1 MMMRPTWVG
10 DLSRARTG
18 TTSLSSGRK
27 QKGRQISGILLLDK
41 PQGMSS
47 NACLQQ
53 AKHLFQVSKAGH
65 TGALDPL
72 ATGVLPLCFGEATKV
87 SQFLLE
93 ADKRYLTRI
102 RLGER
107 TDTADAEGRVIS
119 TRAAGG
125 ITREM
130 VLQALSPFCGEILQC
145 PPMYSALKHH
155 GQPLYKLARAGVE
168 VERKLRQVTVHE
180 LILHEFD
187 TASQGCA
194 EYPELSLEIR
204 CSKGTYVRTIADDL
218 GEALGCGGHVRGL
231 RRLQAGVFRIEDC
244 ITPAALQASV
254 AEGGLDALD
263 KLLRPADQAIDHL
276 PRVSLSSDL
285 ALYVRQGP
293 AVMVRPAPVSDL
305 VRLYDNEEFIG
316 IGSMLDDGRVAPR
329 RLMKELVR

>member
-1 MMMRPTWVG
+1 
-10 DLSRARTG
+10 
-18 TTSLSSGRK
+18 
-27 QKGRQISGILLLDK
+27 
-41 PQGMSS
+41 MSS

-93 ADKRYLTRI
+93 ADKRYLTKI

-107 TDTADAEGRVIS
+107 TDTADAEGTVIS
-119 TRAAGG
+119 TRPAAS

-130 VLQALSPFCGEILQC
+130 VLKALSQFCGQILQC
-145 PPMYSALKHH
+145 PPMYSALKHK
-155 GQPLYKLARAGVE
+155 GQPLYKLARAGIE
-168 VERKLRQVTVHE
+168 IERKLRQVTVHD
-180 LILHEFD
+180 LILHEFV
-187 TASQGCA
+187 CA
-194 EYPELSLEIR
+194 PADSPECPELSLEIR

-218 GEALGCGGHVRGL
+218 GEALGCGGHVRQL

-244 ITPAALQASV
+244 ITPAALQASF

-263 KLLRPADQAIDHL
+263 ALLRPADQAIDHL
-276 PRVSLSSDL
+276 PRVSLSSEL
-285 ALYVRQGP
+285 ASFVRQGQ
-293 AVMVRPAPVSDL
+293 AVMVRPAPTSEL

-329 RLMKELVR
+329 RLMREQAR

>member
-1 MMMRPTWVG
+1 M
-10 DLSRARTG
+10 
-18 TTSLSSGRK
+18 SSGRK
-27 QKGRQISGILLLDK
+27 QKGREVNGILLLDK

-93 ADKRYLTRI
+93 ADKGYLTRI

-107 TDTADAEGRVIS
+107 TDTADAEGAVIS
-119 TRAAGG
+119 VRPAEA
-125 ITREM
+125 ITRNM
-130 VLQALSPFCGEILQC
+130 VLDALSQFRGVILQC
-145 PPMYSALKHH
+145 PPMYSALKHK
-155 GQPLYKLARAGVE
+155 GQPLYKLARAGLE
-168 VERKLRQVTVHE
+168 VERKLRQVTVSD
-180 LILHEFD
+180 LILHDFEN
-187 TASQGCA
+187 TPEGT
-194 EYPELSLEIR
+194 ELSLEIR

-218 GEALGCGGHVRGL
+218 GEALGCGGHVREL

-244 ITPAALQASV
+244 ITPAALQASL

-263 KLLRPADQAIDHL
+263 SLLRPADQAIDHL
-276 PRVSLSSDL
+276 PRVMLSSDL
-285 ALYVRQGP
+285 ALCVRRGQ
-293 AVMVRPAPVSDL
+293 AVMVENAPAGEL
-305 VRLYDNEEFIG
+305 LRLYDNEEFIG

-329 RLMKELVR
+329 RLMREQAR

>member
-1 MMMRPTWVG
+1 M
-10 DLSRARTG
+10 
-18 TTSLSSGRK
+18 SSGRK
-27 QKGRQISGILLLDK
+27 QKGRNINGILLLDK

-107 TDTADAEGRVIS
+107 TDTADAEGSVIS
-119 TRAAGG
+119 TRPAGD
-125 ITREM
+125 ITRDM
-130 VLQALSPFCGEILQC
+130 VLNALSQFRGEILQC
-145 PPMYSALKHH
+145 PPMYSALKHN
-155 GQPLYKLARAGVE
+155 GQPLYKLARAGLE
-168 VERKLRQVTVHE
+168 IERKLRPVTIHE
-180 LILHEFD
+180 LILRDFFSSSVGNPVSSPENSPD
-187 TASQGCA
+187 SAGQW
-194 EYPELSLEIR
+194 PELLLEIR

-218 GEALGCGGHVRGL
+218 GEALGCGGHVREL

-244 ITPAALQASV
+244 ITPAALQASY
-254 AEGGLDALD
+254 AEGGLDAID
-263 KLLRPADQAIDHL
+263 ALLRPADMAIDHL
-276 PRVSLSSDL
+276 PRVSLSSEL
-285 ALYVRQGP
+285 ALFVRQGQ
-293 AVMVRPAPVSDL
+293 AVMVRPAPASEL

-316 IGSMLDDGRVAPR
+316 IGAVLDDGRVTPR
-329 RLMKELVR
+329 RLMREQAR

>member
-1 MMMRPTWVG
+1 M
-10 DLSRARTG
+10 G
-18 TTSLSSGRK
+18 TPDLSSGRK
-27 QKGRQISGILLLDK
+27 QKGRNISGILLLDK

-107 TDTADAEGRVIS
+107 TDTADAEGSVIS
-119 TRAAGG
+119 TRPAGH
-125 ITREM
+125 ISRDM
-130 VLQALSPFCGEILQC
+130 VLNALSQFRGEILQC
-145 PPMYSALKHH
+145 PPMYSALKFN

-180 LILHEFD
+180 LILHEFEAD
-187 TASQGCA
+187 AVL
-194 EYPELSLEIR
+194 PELLLEIR

-218 GEALGCGGHVRGL
+218 GEALGCGGHVREL

-244 ITPAALQASV
+244 ITPAALQASF
-254 AEGGLDALD
+254 AEGGLDAID
-263 KLLRPADQAIDHL
+263 ALLRPADLAIAHL
-276 PRVSLSSDL
+276 PRVDL
-285 ALYVRQGP
+285 DSELARYVRQGQ
-293 AVMVRPAPVSDL
+293 AVMVRPAPVSEL

-329 RLMKELVR
+329 RLIKEQAR

>member
-1 MMMRPTWVG
+1 M
-10 DLSRARTG
+10 
-18 TTSLSSGRK
+18 SSGRK
-27 QKGRQISGILLLDK
+27 QKGRNISGILLLDK

-107 TDTADAEGRVIS
+107 TDTADAEGSVIS
-119 TRAAGG
+119 TRPAGD
-125 ITREM
+125 ITRDD
-130 VLQALSPFCGEILQC
+130 VLNALSQFRGEILQC
-145 PPMYSALKHH
+145 PPMYSALKHN
-155 GQPLYKLARAGVE
+155 GQPLYKLARAGLE
-168 VERKLRQVTVHE
+168 VERKLRQVTIHE
-180 LILHEFD
+180 LILHDFEK
-187 TASQGCA
+187 TAEST
-194 EYPELSLEIR
+194 ELSLEIR

-218 GEALGCGGHVRGL
+218 GEALGCGGHVREL
-231 RRLQAGVFRIEDC
+231 RRLQAGVFPIEDC
-244 ITPAALQASV
+244 ITPAALQASF
-254 AEGGLDALD
+254 AEGGLEAIDA
-263 KLLRPADQAIDHL
+263 LLRPADLAIDHL
-276 PRVSLSSDL
+276 PRVDLNPEL
-285 ALYVRQGP
+285 ALYVRQGQ
-293 AVMVRPAPVSDL
+293 AVMVRPAPASEL

-329 RLMKELVR
+329 RLIKEQAR

>member
-1 MMMRPTWVG
+1 M
-10 DLSRARTG
+10 
-18 TTSLSSGRK
+18 SSGRK
-27 QKGRQISGILLLDK
+27 QKGRQINGILLLDK
-41 PQGMSS
+41 PHGMSS

-93 ADKRYLTRI
+93 ADKSYLTRI

-107 TDTADAEGRVIS
+107 TDTADAEGTVIS
-119 TRAAGG
+119 VRSADA
-125 ITREM
+125 ITRNI
-130 VLQALSPFCGEILQC
+130 VLGALSQFRGVILQC
-145 PPMYSALKHH
+145 PPMYSALKHK
-155 GQPLYKLARAGVE
+155 GQPLYKLARAGLE
-168 VERKLRQVTVHE
+168 VERKLRQVTVSD
-180 LILHEFD
+180 LILHDFEN
-187 TASQGCA
+187 TPEGT
-194 EYPELSLEIR
+194 ELSLEIR

-218 GEALGCGGHVRGL
+218 GEVLGCGGHVREL

-244 ITPAALQASV
+244 ITPAALQASF

-263 KLLRPADQAIDHL
+263 SFLRPADQAIDHL
-276 PRVSLSSDL
+276 PRVILSSDL
-285 ALYVRQGP
+285 ALCVRRGQ
-293 AVMVRPAPVSDL
+293 AVMVEHAPAGAL

-329 RLMKELVR
+329 RLMRE

>member
-1 MMMRPTWVG
+1 
-10 DLSRARTG
+10 LSKTKTLTISGTG
-18 TTSLSSGRK
+18 THNLSSGTKRK
-27 QKGRQISGILLLDK
+27 SRNINGILLLDK

-119 TRAAGG
+119 TRPAGN
-125 ITREM
+125 ISREM
-130 VLQALSPFCGEILQC
+130 VMSVLSQFRGEILQC
-145 PPMYSALKHH
+145 PPMYSALKHN
-155 GQPLYKLARAGVE
+155 GQPLYKLARAGLE
-168 VERKLRQVTVHE
+168 VERKLRQVTIHE
-180 LILHEFD
+180 LTLHDFD
-187 TASQGCA
+187 STPESSP
-194 EYPELSLEIR
+194 EHPELSLEIH

-218 GEALGCGGHVRGL
+218 GEALGCGGHVREL
-231 RRLQAGVFRIEDC
+231 RRLQAGIFRIEDC
-244 ITPAALQASV
+244 ISPAALQASF
-254 AEGGLDALD
+254 AEGGLDAID
-263 KLLRPADQAIDHL
+263 ALLRPADLAIEHL
-276 PRVSLSSDL
+276 PRVCLSSEL
-285 ALYVRQGP
+285 ALHVRQGQ
-293 AVMVRPAPVSDL
+293 AVTVQPAPANGL

-316 IGSMLDDGRVAPR
+316 IGAVLDDGRVAPR
-329 RLMKELVR
+329 RLMREQAR